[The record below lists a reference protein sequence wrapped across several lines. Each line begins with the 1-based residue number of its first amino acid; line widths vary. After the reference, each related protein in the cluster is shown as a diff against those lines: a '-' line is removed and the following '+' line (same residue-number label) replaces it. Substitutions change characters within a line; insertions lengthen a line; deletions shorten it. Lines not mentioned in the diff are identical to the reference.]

1 MPRGEPDVQVRAL
14 TTGFPPTEFQRIRR
28 QRALSVVR
36 SRNLRHVDAHRA
48 IQAVAMK
55 VDLVAV
61 DVGGQRWALPLGAVE
76 RVVGMVA
83 VSPLPESPAGIR
95 GAINVA
101 GEIVPVLD
109 LDVRIG
115 RPERDRGPDARLV
128 LARTAT
134 RRVALPV
141 DAVDGVIEVDDIAP
155 PAEGIPAPIA
165 GTAALPDGVLAI
177 YDVDA
182 FLTAADERQLDA
194 VLAGGAS

>member
-1 MPRGEPDVQVRAL
+1 MRRAGIDGQEPAARRRSSRY
-14 TTGFPPTEFQRIRR
+14 TGG
-28 QRALSVVR
+28 
-36 SRNLRHVDAHRA
+36 
-48 IQAVAMK
+48 AMTI
-55 VDLVAV
+55 DLVAL
-61 DVGGQRWALPLGAVE
+61 DVGGQRWALPLDCVE

-83 VSPLPESPAGIR
+83 VSPLPASPAGVR

-115 RPERDRGPDARLV
+115 RPERDRGADARLV
-128 LARTAT
+128 LARTST

-141 DAVDGVIEVDDIAP
+141 DAVLGVITADLAP
-155 PAEGIPAPIA
+155 PVEHVPAPMA

-182 FLTAADERQLDA
+182 FLSAADEAMLDA
-194 VLAGGAS
+194 ALTGASR

>member
-1 MPRGEPDVQVRAL
+1 MTVE
-14 TTGFPPTEFQRIRR
+14 
-28 QRALSVVR
+28 
-36 SRNLRHVDAHRA
+36 
-48 IQAVAMK
+48 
-55 VDLVAV
+55 LVAV
-61 DVGGQRWALPLGAVE
+61 DVGGQRWALPLHSVE

-83 VSPLPESPAGIR
+83 IAPLPESPAGVR

-115 RPERDRGPDARLV
+115 RPERDRGVNGRLV
-128 LARTAT
+128 LARTST

-141 DAVDGVIEVDDIAP
+141 DDVLGVISADVAP
-155 PAEGIPAPIA
+155 PLEHVPAPMA

-182 FLTAADERQLDA
+182 FLSAADEAMLDA
-194 VLAGGAS
+194 ALTGASR

>member
-1 MPRGEPDVQVRAL
+1 MTVE
-14 TTGFPPTEFQRIRR
+14 
-28 QRALSVVR
+28 
-36 SRNLRHVDAHRA
+36 
-48 IQAVAMK
+48 
-55 VDLVAV
+55 LVAV
-61 DVGGQRWALPLGAVE
+61 DVGGQCWALPLISVE

-83 VSPLPESPAGIR
+83 IAPLPESPVGVR

-115 RPERDRGPDARLV
+115 RPERDRGASAQLV
-128 LARTAT
+128 LARTST

-141 DAVDGVIEVDDIAP
+141 DEVLGVIEVDAAALGP
-155 PAEGIPAPIA
+155 PIEHVPAPMA

-182 FLTAADERQLDA
+182 FLTPADEAL
-194 VLAGGAS
+194 LAAALTGAER

>member
-1 MPRGEPDVQVRAL
+1 MTVE
-14 TTGFPPTEFQRIRR
+14 
-28 QRALSVVR
+28 
-36 SRNLRHVDAHRA
+36 
-48 IQAVAMK
+48 
-55 VDLVAV
+55 LVAV
-61 DVGGQRWALPLGAVE
+61 GVGGQCWALPLACVE

-83 VSPLPESPAGIR
+83 VAPLPESPAGVR

-115 RPERDRGPDARLV
+115 RPQRDHGAGARLV

-141 DAVDGVIEVDDIAP
+141 DEVMGVIAVDPAAVAP
-155 PAEGIPAPIA
+155 PAENIPAPIA
-165 GTAALPDGVLAI
+165 GTAALDDGVLAI

-182 FLTAADERQLDA
+182 FLTAADEEALTAALTGA
-194 VLAGGAS
+194 VL

>member
-1 MPRGEPDVQVRAL
+1 MTVE
-14 TTGFPPTEFQRIRR
+14 
-28 QRALSVVR
+28 
-36 SRNLRHVDAHRA
+36 
-48 IQAVAMK
+48 
-55 VDLVAV
+55 LVAV
-61 DVGGQRWALPLGAVE
+61 DVGGQRWALPLTAVE

-83 VSPLPESPAGIR
+83 IAALPESPAGVR

-115 RPERDRGPDARLV
+115 RPERDRGAAARLV
-128 LARTAT
+128 LARTST

-141 DAVDGVIEVDDIAP
+141 DDVLGVIEVDAAAVGP
-155 PAEGIPAPIA
+155 PIEHVPAPMA

-182 FLTAADERQLDA
+182 FLTTADEA
-194 VLAGGAS
+194 SLAAALVGAER